1 MVADYKPSDRI
12 LKEVAG
18 IYNWLDSQ
26 IRRQPAL
33 AGQCKACGACC
44 DFARFDH
51 KLFVTTPEIMYLAAH
66 LGTDGLLKMS
76 TGACPYQ
83 ADGSAGQPRFGSRL
97 RRDESLPE
105 HGKCTIYK
113 YRFAGCRVFC
123 CNRDRD
129 LQSRLSESTL
139 RKLKSL
145 CTRCN
150 IPYRYADLATGL
162 ESFCRKASHSGLS
175 DTCQSAEESC
185 PEGRAD

>member
-12 LKEVAG
+12 VKEVAG

-26 IRRQPAL
+26 VRRQPAL

-51 KLFVTTPEIMYLAAH
+51 RLFVTTPEIIYLATN
-66 LGTDGLLKMS
+66 LGTSGLLKMNTS
-76 TGACPYQ
+76 ACPYQ
-83 ADGSAGQPRFGSRL
+83 ANR
-97 RRDESLPE
+97 
-105 HGKCTIYK
+105 KCTIYR

-129 LQSRLSESTL
+129 FQSRLSESTL

-145 CTRCN
+145 CTRYK

-162 ESFCRKASHSGLS
+162 DPPMA

-185 PEGRAD
+185 PEGRAG